1 MTRFPSRYVLT
12 ALVFTLF
19 GLLLGTQFNASRS
32 SDDAVEQFKK
42 MKQAFLLVTG
52 KYVKQVSAERL
63 ATGGVEGMLDR
74 LDPHSQYLSPE
85 EVSQTRDRIEGAL
98 GGVGIRYN
106 VVDDTV
112 QVVSLVEDGPSAQLG
127 IRPGDRIVAIDDST
141 AIGLSRQNIRSRLTG
156 REGTTVTFT
165 IYRPFSDVRRTFTVQ
180 RRVVPLSSVRSAH
193 LIDERTGY
201 LKIDRFSRPTPDE
214 FIRTVDDLKGRGMQ
228 RLVVDLRGN
237 RGGVVESA
245 ARVADEMLGDAGL
258 TIVSV
263 EGRASGTNRTLRT
276 QTGGILSQSPVTLL
290 VDGNTASASEILAGA
305 LQDHDRALLVGRRT
319 FGKGLVQ
326 EGFPLN
332 DGSLLDLTVAAY
344 YTPVGRFIQTPY
356 EQGRRTAYHQKK
368 IAQRR
373 EAAYRVRDYK
383 ERIPDSLTYRTLH
396 GRTVFG
402 GGGILPD
409 YVVQP
414 DTTSLSG
421 FLRRR
426 PLDRFFGLFARNWF
440 SKHAQSLQTTWGDR
454 PEAFRSSYQVPD
466 AALSQ
471 FWTYAQSQ
479 NLLTLTP
486 TPEKV
491 DPARQIFPEAATA
504 EARTVVATHVKGH
517 LATVLFGKPT
527 GQALLNRADPTVQK
541 ALSLWASSRRLAD
554 YHDSSSSSADR

>member
-1 MTRFPSRYVLT
+1 MTRPPPRYVLT

-32 SDDAVEQFKK
+32 PDDAVEQFKK

-52 KYVKQVSAERL
+52 KYVEQISAKRL

-74 LDPHSQYLSPE
+74 LDPHSSYLPSE
-85 EVSQTRDRIEGAL
+85 EVSRTRDRIRGAF

-106 VVDDTV
+106 VVNDTV
-112 QVVSLVEDGPSAQLG
+112 RVVSLIEDGPSAQLD
-127 IRPGDRIVAIDDST
+127 IRPGDRIVAIEDST
-141 AIGLSRQNIRSRLTG
+141 AIGRSSADIRTRLTG
-156 REGTTVTFT
+156 REGTAVTFT
-165 IYRPFSDVRRTFTVQ
+165 IHRPFSDTRRTFTVQ
-180 RRVVPLSSVRSAH
+180 RKEVALPSVHSAY
-193 LIDERTGY
+193 LFDERTGY
-201 LKIDRFSRPTPDE
+201 LQIRRFSRSTPDE
-214 FIRTVDDLKGRGMQ
+214 FIRTVDHLKDRGMQ

-237 RGGVVESA
+237 RGGVVEAA

-263 EGRASGTNRTLRT
+263 KGRASGTNRTLRT
-276 QTGGILSQSPVTLL
+276 QTGGILAQSPVTLL
-290 VDGNTASASEILAGA
+290 VDGNTASSSEILAGA

-326 EGFPLN
+326 KGFPLN
-332 DGSLLDLTVAAY
+332 DGSRLDLTVAAY

-356 EQGRRTAYHQKK
+356 EQGRRRAYYQKK

-373 EAAYRVRDYK
+373 EAVYQVRDYK
-383 ERIPDSLTYRTLH
+383 DSIPDSLTYRTLH

-426 PLDRFFGLFARNWF
+426 PLDRFFGSFARNWF
-440 SKHAQSLQTTWGDR
+440 SRHAQSLQTTWGNR

-466 AALSQ
+466 TTLSQ

-479 NLLTLTP
+479 NLFTLTP
-486 TPEKV
+486 TPEKA
-491 DPARQIFPEAATA
+491 DPAQQVFPEAATA
-504 EARTVVATHVKGH
+504 EARTVVETHVKGH
-517 LATVLFGKPT
+517 LATVLFGEST
-527 GQALLNRADPTVQK
+527 GQAVLNQADPTVQK
-541 ALSLWASSRRLAD
+541 ALSLWTSSRRLAD
-554 YHDSSSSSADR
+554 YHDPSPSPADR